1 MLAGCGGTL
10 TAPTNATQIVRG
22 ARIALAVPSHEL
34 KQCGWL
40 SGKEQASRR
49 LIYVSN
55 GDEVLIFPER
65 PHNPAPIGCIV
76 TPVNSAH
83 GLYVDRHGNLY
94 VANGNNTVTVY
105 PPGSLTASATY
116 STGTAGPMYPIADH
130 KGNVFV
136 STGNGR
142 VIEFL
147 RGQSQPY
154 RTLFTPGYEADG
166 MALDSDGNL
175 YVTYRTAYLDGGI
188 EKFAPGSTQGQTL
201 GMQVIQPQGILVTS
215 DGTIVVV
222 ETGRADG
229 VYVFA
234 QGSQTPKLKLTV
246 GDTPVQLAITKP
258 EHKLFVSSFGGLGSG
273 RIYVAPYPLNA
284 SSHFHVKI
292 VFRLRRGGHRRRDRW
307 QIQGM
312 AISNGPPF

>member
-1 MLAGCGGTL
+1 MVSKQQQRIAARALTACVAAAMLAGCGGTL

-147 RGQSQPY
+147 RGNPNHIGRSSLPDM
-154 RTLFTPGYEADG
+154 RPTAWRSTATVTCTL
-166 MALDSDGNL
+166 
-175 YVTYRTAYLDGGI
+175 RTARRT
-188 EKFAPGSTQGQTL
+188 STA
-201 GMQVIQPQGILVTS
+201 V
-215 DGTIVVV
+215 
-222 ETGRADG
+222 
-229 VYVFA
+229 
-234 QGSQTPKLKLTV
+234 
-246 GDTPVQLAITKP
+246 
-258 EHKLFVSSFGGLGSG
+258 
-273 RIYVAPYPLNA
+273 
-284 SSHFHVKI
+284 
-292 VFRLRRGGHRRRDRW
+292 
-307 QIQGM
+307 
-312 AISNGPPF
+312 